1 MFCGH
6 VLSAEETLLQ
16 MEKRAA
22 TPTKTSGSDKK
33 GAVPIVEIKDR
44 RSRSAKSDR
53 VEQRPGPKEDKKP
66 E

>member
-22 TPTKTSGSDKK
+22 TPTTTGRSDKK
-33 GAVPIVEIKDR
+33 GAIPIVEIKDR
-44 RSRSAKSDR
+44 RSRSVKADR
-53 VEQRPGPKEDKKP
+53 VEQRPEPEEDKKP
-66 E
+66 Q